1 MKIDRWIMYGA
12 LLLAALLAGCG
23 TNAELTPPPTSITP
37 PSVMTSQPVPA
48 PGTAYPAPEGYPA
61 PNNLAETPYPAPTS
75 TP

>member
-1 MKIDRWIMYGA
+1 MKIDCRIMYGA

-23 TNAELTPPPTSITP
+23 TNAEPTPPPTSATS

-61 PNNLAETPYPAPTS
+61 PNNPVETAYPAPTS